1 MSRYYHVDVFT
12 SRPAEGNGLAVVF
25 PDKPRSSHELLKITR
40 EFNQFES
47 IFLTR
52 QEESHGAR
60 IFTRQEELPF
70 AGHPLLGAAAVIHR
84 RQNPGAEEQQVALTL
99 GERTVKLR
107 SECLEPRRLY
117 RVTLDQ
123 GPPVWGEIFP
133 PDLRPALAQALGSK
147 EADIMSS
154 LPLRTVSTG
163 LPYLLIPVT
172 PAGLEKMA
180 IVPGKLESLLRRAGA
195 HFTYLFDP
203 AARECRSWDNEGTEE
218 DAATGSAA
226 GPLIA
231 YLHREGLVPAEE
243 VATLHQGRFVHRPS
257 TMEGWITPEGSVMIR
272 GSVAFF
278 AEGELAL

>member
-1 MSRYYHVDVFT
+1 VSRYYHVDVFS

-25 PDKPRSSHELLKITR
+25 PDSPRPSDELLKITR

-47 IFLTR
+47 IFLTPG
-52 QEESHGAR
+52 EEQHLAR

-84 RQNPGAEEQQVALTL
+84 RQDPGKENLQVSLTL
-99 GERTVKLR
+99 GHRAVELH
-107 SECLEPRRLY
+107 SECISPRRLY

-123 GPPVWGEIFP
+123 GPPLWGESFP
-133 PDLRPALAQALGSK
+133 PALRPALAQALGL
-147 EADIMSS
+147 EETDILTS

-172 PAGLEKMA
+172 PAGLEKMS
-180 IVPGKLESLLRRAGA
+180 IRPGKLEGLLHQAGA

-203 AARECRSWDNEGTEE
+203 AARECRSWDNQGTEE

-231 YLHREGLVPAEE
+231 YLNREGLIPAEE

-257 TMEGWITPEGSVMIR
+257 TIEGWITRNGSVMIR

-278 AEGELAL
+278 AEGELTL

>member
-12 SRPAEGNGLAVVF
+12 TRPAEGNGLAVVF
-25 PDKPRSSHELLKITR
+25 PDTLQPSDELLKITR
-40 EFNQFES
+40 ELNQFES
-47 IFLTR
+47 IFLTPR
-52 QEESHGAR
+52 EDTHQAR

-84 RQNPGAEEQQVALTL
+84 RQAPEGAEQRITLTL
-99 GERTVKLR
+99 GNRTVELT

-123 GPPVWGEIFP
+123 GPPVWGTVL
-133 PDLRPALAQALGSK
+133 PDSLRSELAAALGLEEQEILSG
-147 EADIMSS
+147 

-172 PAGLEKMA
+172 PEGLEKMV
-180 IVPGKLESLLRRAGA
+180 IVPGRLEGLVHRAGA
-195 HFTYLFDP
+195 HFSYLFDP
-203 AARECRSWDNEGTEE
+203 AALECRSWDNQGTEE

-226 GPLIA
+226 GPLLA
-231 YLHREGLVPAEE
+231 CLHREGLIPAGE
-243 VATLHQGRFVHRPS
+243 VTALHQGRFVNRPS
-257 TMEGWITPEGSVMIR
+257 TIEGWITPEGSVMIR

-278 AEGELAL
+278 AEGELFL

>member
-1 MSRYYHVDVFT
+1 MSRYYHVDVFAP
-12 SRPAEGNGLAVVF
+12 RPAEGNGLAVVF
-25 PDKPRSSHELLKITR
+25 PDNSPAPGELLKITR

-47 IFLTR
+47 IFLTL
-52 QEESHGAR
+52 QEGTHRAR

-70 AGHPLLGAAAVIHR
+70 AGHPLLGAAAVVHR
-84 RQNPGAEEQQVALTL
+84 RHAPEAAEEQINLTL
-99 GERTVKLR
+99 GNRMVTLK

-123 GPPVWGEIFP
+123 GPPDWGNIFP
-133 PDLRPALAQALGSK
+133 ANLRPDLAAALGLEEK
-147 EADIMSS
+147 DILSS

-172 PAGLEKMA
+172 PQGLEKMA
-180 IVPGKLESLLRRAGA
+180 IVPGKLEELVHRAGA

-203 AARECRSWDNEGTEE
+203 DALECRSWDNQGSEE

-226 GPLIA
+226 GPLLA
-231 YLHREGLVPAEE
+231 YLHSQGIIPGGKVTA
-243 VATLHQGRFVHRPS
+243 LHQGRFVNRPS
-257 TMEGWITPEGSVMIR
+257 TIEGWITPGGSVMIR

-278 AEGELAL
+278 AEGELVL